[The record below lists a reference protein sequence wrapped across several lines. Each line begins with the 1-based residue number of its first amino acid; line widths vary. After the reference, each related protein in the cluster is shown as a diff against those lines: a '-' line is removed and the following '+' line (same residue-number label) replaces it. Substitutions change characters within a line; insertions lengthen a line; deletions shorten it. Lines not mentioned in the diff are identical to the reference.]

1 MLLYEICFLS
11 ALINIIIIYYI
22 NMRLITRYVLCC
34 IDMNRQNKYSII
46 LKVESD
52 WWDEF
57 DLIRLTES
65 GKTMLKLFKFNKKIN
80 MKQQRLLND
89 WNELMKSF
97 NTIDIF
103 SLLFLSWILIET
115 LTERLKLDKS
125 FLNMWWRL

>member
-34 IDMNRQNKYSII
+34 TDMNRQNKYSII
-46 LKVESD
+46 LKVKSD

-115 LTERLKLDKS
+115 LAERLKLDKS